1 MKACLKKLNGK
12 DLKPT
17 EILRDPPKTIMG
29 NPAQVS
35 LSVAGKS
42 LAALSSIMY
51 ILRGSADHVV
61 ERIFWFPDY
70 SSKSQMST
78 YNVYLRI

>member
-29 NPAQVS
+29 HPAQVS
-35 LSVAGKS
+35 LSLAGKS
-42 LAALSSIMY
+42 VAALSSIMY
-51 ILRGSADHVV
+51 MLCGIMLWTEFSGFLTIPAKARCPLITS
-61 ERIFWFPDY
+61 I
-70 SSKSQMST
+70 
-78 YNVYLRI
+78 